1 MEDDNQEYSL
11 YKLSIDIF
19 RQAIVHLSIKL
30 LQVFIIINTKPSIEI
45 IFNKSYFF
53 HKTFYCMSK
62 SSIVF
67 TIYLHNCKIHD

>member
-1 MEDDNQEYSL
+1 MIELKSSTISIMEDDNQEYSL

-45 IFNKSYFF
+45 IFNKSYEFN
-53 HKTFYCMSK
+53 
-62 SSIVF
+62 SS
-67 TIYLHNCKIHD
+67 

>member
-1 MEDDNQEYSL
+1 MIELKRSTISIMEDDNQEYSL

-45 IFNKSYFF
+45 IFNKSYEFN
-53 HKTFYCMSK
+53 
-62 SSIVF
+62 SS
-67 TIYLHNCKIHD
+67 

>member
-1 MEDDNQEYSL
+1 MEDDNQEYSF

-45 IFNKSYFF
+45 IFNKSYEFN
-53 HKTFYCMSK
+53 
-62 SSIVF
+62 SS
-67 TIYLHNCKIHD
+67 

>member
-1 MEDDNQEYSL
+1 MIELKRSTMSIMEDDNQEYSL

-45 IFNKSYFF
+45 IFNKSYEFN
-53 HKTFYCMSK
+53 
-62 SSIVF
+62 SS
-67 TIYLHNCKIHD
+67 

>member
-45 IFNKSYFF
+45 IFNKSSNIIRNYIINA
-53 HKTFYCMSK
+53 TY
-62 SSIVF
+62 
-67 TIYLHNCKIHD
+67 IYK